1 MNNIILF
8 LIAVI
13 ITESITEIISKSS
26 LFEPLR
32 KWLFKNKSNKLLS
45 FMHDLLD
52 CGFCLSVWVGTIVGN
67 LLLDF
72 KIITIWL
79 DWLIIGLLVHKC
91 SNVLHNLIDRT
102 RGFKD

>member
-1 MNNIILF
+1 MNTIILF
-8 LIAVI
+8 IISIV

-32 KWLFKNKSNKLLS
+32 KWLFKHKSNKLLS
-45 FMHDLLD
+45 FIHDLLD
-52 CGFCLSVWVGTIVGN
+52 CGFCLSVWVGTITGN
-67 LLLDF
+67 ILLDV
-72 KIITIWL
+72 KIVTVWV
-79 DWLIIGLLVHKC
+79 DWFIIGLLVHKC